1 MWLWCYEHACPW
13 PLDSFFPR
21 MMHKLCF
28 APRALRSGW
37 FAHEVASTAACPKK
51 AMFTPGGLIEIS
63 WPKFLQN
70 TYHSHAWS
78 CMRVCVK
85 SWLWQ
90 MVANEIHCKR
100 CQMQRWCRRSLGFQ
114 STCAQIRDCMHGH
127 AWFWNCCL
135 SPSCMHPAWPKTW
148 PKASTVTP
156 AVHCKPPTRHAHTWN
171 LTICSA
177 SGRYTWQCK
186 KINLALHSFAGHLLY
201 VGAVARQ
208 IAAGTCNYT

>member
-37 FAHEVASTAACPKK
+37 FAHEVASTAACSKK

-63 WPKFLQN
+63 WPNFLQN

-100 CQMQRWCRRSLGFQ
+100 CQMDDAEGHLAFKAPVHRSGIACMAMRGSETDAFHLHACTLPDPKPGQRHQLLPQLSIASLPQGMPIHEIF
-114 STCAQIRDCMHGH
+114 
-127 AWFWNCCL
+127 
-135 SPSCMHPAWPKTW
+135 
-148 PKASTVTP
+148 
-156 AVHCKPPTRHAHTWN
+156 
-171 LTICSA
+171 
-177 SGRYTWQCK
+177 
-186 KINLALHSFAGHLLY
+186 SFAWQV
-201 VGAVARQ
+201 VGTHGNAKR
-208 IAAGTCNYT
+208 